1 MEVKIVKNEGA
12 LVPKKATKGAA
23 AYDVY
28 VPEDVVIKKG
38 RQIVSLK
45 LIMALPEGYEA
56 KIEPR
61 SGFSAKGMEGY
72 HVVDQVVQPY
82 TPGTVYITPGDGR
95 MYWSDKADRFDAD
108 VIEGKI
114 DSDYRGE
121 IGVIIKS
128 CDDRMFGLKRG
139 TRIAQLTIYKVEDV
153 EFKEFEKLSK
163 TDRGD
168 GGFGHTGSN

>member
-12 LVPKKATKGAA
+12 LVPKKATRGAA

-28 VPEDVVIKKG
+28 VPEDVVIKNG

-45 LIMALPEGYEA
+45 LVMALPEGYEA

-61 SGFSAKGMEGY
+61 SGFSANGMEGY
-72 HVVDQVVQPY
+72 HVVERVVQMY
-82 TPGTVYITPGDGR
+82 DRNDAAITPNDGR
-95 MYWSDKADRFDAD
+95 LYWSDKADRFDAD
-108 VIEGKI
+108 VVVGKI

-153 EFKEFEKLSK
+153 EFKAFEKLSK

>member
-28 VPEDVVIKKG
+28 LPEDVIIKKG
-38 RQIVSLK
+38 RQIVSLN
-45 LIMALPEGYEA
+45 LVMEVPEGYEA

-61 SGFSAKGMEGY
+61 SGFSSKGMEGY
-72 HVVDQVVQPY
+72 HVF
-82 TPGTVYITPGDGR
+82 PGTKEPVNMYFAPEEIGA
-95 MYWSDKADRFDAD
+95 MYWSDTAERFDAD
-108 VIEGKI
+108 VIVGKI

-128 CDDRMFGLKRG
+128 CSDRMFGLKKG
-139 TRIAQLTIYKVEDV
+139 TRIAQLTIYKVETV
-153 EFKEFEKLSK
+153 EFKAFEKLSD
-163 TDRGD
+163 TERGD
-168 GGFGHTGSN
+168 GGFGHTGID

>member
-45 LIMALPEGYEA
+45 LIMAVPEGYEA
-56 KIEPR
+56 DIEPR

-72 HVVDQVVQPY
+72 HVMERVVQMHSPAEAIV
-82 TPGTVYITPGDGR
+82 TPNDGR
-95 MYWSDKADRFDAD
+95 LYWSDKAERFDAD

-153 EFKEFEKLSK
+153 EFKEVEELSE